1 MLSWCQ
7 VSTNCSPLVSVLI
20 IKTYLLACVRVCV
33 CVCVPVGVCVLLQVD
48 QQGGDDLLH
57 VTRLPDVH
65 LQLIIHRLPDDTLKT
80 TDPRHTD
87 PEHTHTHTHTHTYT
101 HTHTHTHSV
110 SGVVTVSYISLGS
123 YVYTLKIKSKKILC
137 IFQTLQTCFWSCASH
152 SSPQFVVLK
161 MFQWSAR

>member
-1 MLSWCQ
+1 MC
-7 VSTNCSPLVSVLI
+7 
-20 IKTYLLACVRVCV
+20 ACV

-87 PEHTHTHTHTHTYT
+87 PEHTHTHTHTHT
-101 HTHTHTHSV
+101 H
-110 SGVVTVSYISLGS
+110 
-123 YVYTLKIKSKKILC
+123 ILS
-137 IFQTLQTCFWSCASH
+137 FWGCDS
-152 SSPQFVVLK
+152 QLYFTRKLRLYFK
-161 MFQWSAR
+161 N